1 MADLTVITKEV
12 EVSIQDPQVQATL
25 LSTVFKGFA
34 LPMMKAAIVE
44 GRIRG
49 FDFKDFLEKNIY
61 AIPYGQGYSLV
72 TSVDYARKVAM
83 RSGIAGI
90 TEPIYEEDGKGELV
104 ACSVTVKRVVSGHLG
119 EFTAKVY
126 FKEYYAGNKNED
138 GSTKTNKWGEMKP
151 TLWDTKP
158 RTMIAK
164 VAEMHALRKAC
175 PEELS
180 QAYVEEEMIKETI
193 SVEPAFDISP
203 YKAKIEATTTGEE
216 LRRVWS
222 ALPIQAKEGLRGLA
236 NERREALAQT
246 PNKPVTPKVPVW
258 HKKTMTAEEPP
269 KMESKT
275 ETPDKSNKVPI
286 LSKEENNNIK

>member
-1 MADLTVITKEV
+1 MTDLTLITKEV
-12 EVSIQDPQVQATL
+12 DLSIQDPQVQATL

-34 LPMMKAAIVE
+34 LTMMKSAIVE
-44 GRIRG
+44 GMIRG

-90 TEPIYEEDGKGELV
+90 TEPIYEENAKGEV
-104 ACSVTVKRVVSGHLG
+104 VSCVVTVKRVVSGHLG

-126 FKEYYAGNKNED
+126 FKEYYAGHKNED
-138 GSTKTNKWGEMKP
+138 GSIKTNKWGEVKP

-180 QAYVEEEMIKETI
+180 QAYVEEEMIKENI
-193 SVEPAFDISP
+193 SVEPAFDIAP
-203 YKAKIEATTTGEE
+203 YKAKIEAVETLEE

-222 ALPIQAKEGLRGLA
+222 ALPIQAKVELRGLA
-236 NERREALAQT
+236 NDVRKKFVV
-246 PNKPVTPKVPVW
+246 PPVKPVAPQAPVAPAVEVLKEAPKAEVPEKLDTVQ
-258 HKKTMTAEEPP
+258 
-269 KMESKT
+269 
-275 ETPDKSNKVPI
+275 I
-286 LSKEENNNIK
+286 LSEEEINAIH